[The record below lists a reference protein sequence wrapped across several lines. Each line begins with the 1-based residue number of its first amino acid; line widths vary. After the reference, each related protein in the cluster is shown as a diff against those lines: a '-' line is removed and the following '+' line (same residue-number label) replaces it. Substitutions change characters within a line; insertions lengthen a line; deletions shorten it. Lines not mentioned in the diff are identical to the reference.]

1 MNDIQD
7 LKQLVENVKTNINND
22 NEKYNKDFSYNN
34 NGSLIS
40 IILKRFMK
48 ENITEEI
55 ESQIINN
62 NIKAEKEIKKID
74 KLSNFVISIFFISI
88 LPTLF
93 FTFSFIISRF
103 TAIRDFS
110 NDSIV
115 TLFTLS
121 FSVTFFSVTFFSVC
135 LGFFLFCKIFKIED
149 KNKKNI
155 YDKALLNYNNKILK
169 IILTIIKDLNS
180 IRNVENSKY
189 IDLINKRL
197 IEDAYLFENGKIEG
211 YINGSLQNA
220 IISNLLYLKS
230 KTKKNIED
238 KIVKKEDLFKN
249 VSLEEKIDF
258 LKRKIT

>member
-22 NEKYNKDFSYNN
+22 NEKYNKNFSYNN

-74 KLSNFVISIFFISI
+74 NLSNFVIAIFFISI
-88 LPTLF
+88 IPTLF

-103 TAIRDFS
+103 TAIRDFP

-121 FSVTFFSVTFFSVC
+121 FSVTFFSVC
-135 LGFFLFCKIFKIED
+135 YGFFLFYKILKIED
-149 KNKKNI
+149 QNKKNI
-155 YDKALLNYNNKILK
+155 SDKALLNYNNKILK
-169 IILTIIKDLNS
+169 IILTITKDLNS
-180 IRNVENSKY
+180 IKNVENSKY

-230 KTKKNIED
+230 KPKKNIED
-238 KIVKKEDLFKN
+238 KMIKKEDFFEN